1 MSENGEFAVG
11 AYKAFESVLGLHEA
25 VIEGLSR
32 KERQLLAEVR
42 RLKDE
47 NGRLRAELE
56 ARIKVLEGQ
65 GK

>member
-1 MSENGEFAVG
+1 VSENGEFAVG
-11 AYKAFESVLGLHEA
+11 TYKAFEAVLALHEA
-25 VIEGLSR
+25 VITGLSR

-56 ARIKVLEGQ
+56 ARALEGQ
-65 GK
+65 IK

>member
-11 AYKAFESVLGLHEA
+11 LYQSFEKILNLYEV
-25 VIEGLSR
+25 VTEGLSR
-32 KERQLLAEVR
+32 KERELLAEVR

-65 GK
+65 RK